1 MNDVNDLKLHLDRGR
16 AESFGSIAV
25 EYDKHRSPF
34 PDGLIA
40 DLVKLRPD
48 RVLDVASGTGRV
60 GRQLLAHG
68 IFALGVELDP
78 RMAEVARA
86 HGMKTEVA
94 RFEEWDDRGRSFDLV
109 TVGDA
114 WHWIEP
120 AAGIAKLGK
129 VLRKGGTLAR
139 FFNTHALP
147 ENLLEGF
154 ESIYAKLAPKVVVH
168 GKLPAKIEWTDPL
181 ESSPLF
187 ANHEKRVYEWE
198 RSFDADGWIALTN
211 TVSDHQ
217 RMDPAERAKLFEML
231 HAAITSLGG
240 RFVATGKTYALFAKR
255 V

>member
-1 MNDVNDLKLHLDRGR
+1 MTDVKDLELHLDRGR

-34 PDGLIA
+34 PDELIA
-40 DLVKLRPD
+40 DLAKIQPD

-60 GRQLLAHG
+60 GRQLGAHG
-68 IFALGVELDP
+68 IAALSVELDP

-86 HGMKTEVA
+86 HGIETEVA
-94 RFEEWDDRGRSFDLV
+94 RFEEWDARSRSFDLV
-109 TVGDA
+109 TIGDA

-120 AAGIAKLGK
+120 AAGVAKIGQ

-147 ENLLEGF
+147 ENLLESF
-154 ESIYAKLAPKVVVH
+154 ESIYAKLAPKVIVH
-168 GKLPAKIEWTDPL
+168 GKLPAKIEWKDPL

-187 ANHEKRVYEWE
+187 ANHEKRVYEWK
-198 RSFDADGWIALTN
+198 RSFDADGWIGLTN
-211 TVSDHQ
+211 TFSDHQ
-217 RMDPAERAKLFEML
+217 RMDPAERAKLFESL
-231 HAAITSLGG
+231 HAAISFLGG